1 MTQDQHQIYRMIF
14 MMSPGV
20 ILFLGKFVFGK
31 KEFYRGMSDMTAS
44 KLHNWDWYQWW
55 YHIISASHSYRSDLG
70 HFGAVILGTPYR
82 LIYLAL
88 LHLSIDW
95 VGLLKHC
102 FARRCNRH
110 EAKEFGFYP
119 LNSPEEAFSV
129 SEQKINN
136 CRPRNVSEHSKCE
149 HVTHFTKSDFK
160 SSLI

>member
-20 ILFLGKFVFGK
+20 ILFLGKFFFGK
-31 KEFYRGMSDMTAS
+31 REFE
-44 KLHNWDWYQWW
+44 
-55 YHIISASHSYRSDLG
+55 
-70 HFGAVILGTPYR
+70 
-82 LIYLAL
+82 LIHLAL

-102 FARRCNRH
+102 FARRCNRN
-110 EAKEFGFYP
+110 ETKEFGFYP
-119 LNSPEEAFSV
+119 LQSTEEAFSV

-136 CRPRNVSEHSKCE
+136 CRPRNISEHTKCE
-149 HVTHFTKSDFK
+149 HVTHIKSDFR